1 MSSITQTANPAG
13 VSASSNVATY
23 TGASIGAA
31 APDRIIAVVV
41 GSELA
46 STPIASCTIDYG
58 SGDTAMNAG
67 TQGNQGAV
75 YARTFYLAVPTGTTA
90 TIKVTFTTNSPTST
104 QNHIAVYR
112 ILDAVYSSTGAD
124 QSTDMDA
131 TDPLTTGSTT
141 IGTGGVMLAVA
152 AGATDTAGK
161 TWANL
166 GEDIDADAGALRFT
180 TAFST
185 TAGTATRTCTG
196 TTNGEDGALSWLIF
210 ADNSSPTTALN
221 SPADSATGVSTTPVL
236 DFTGTDADGNDVR
249 YNVQV
254 ATGSFA
260 DITRTTLTN
269 GNQNGTLTS
278 VDTASVSPSANKLQ
292 LLSFSVRNGSNVTP
306 TISSV
311 TGCNLTWELVDSI
324 AFDTSA
330 SSLRKLFVYR
340 ALGSSPTT
348 GAITIDLGGTDT
360 DVTWS
365 LEEFT
370 GMDTSGTNGSGAIVQ
385 STTNKDEAGSASS
398 LTVTLGAFSSEA
410 NATFGVFGTGN
421 DTDGHVVGSGFTLA
435 GNSPGA
441 GVNGLSTTTEFRLDN
456 DTSVDM
462 TLTSGV
468 QFGGIAIEIKN
479 AVQPLID
486 AVSGTDS
493 GFANP
498 DNGGDTDPF
507 TSGENIQYTVQS
519 ALSNSTVYYWRV
531 RGIDPSGSNSYGA
544 WATARSFTVT
554 AGGGTSVKDLI
565 GGGFIP
571 FAR

>member
-1 MSSITQTANPAG
+1 MASITRTANPAG
-13 VSASSNVATY
+13 VSASANVATY

-31 APDRIIAVVV
+31 APNRIIAVVV

-58 SGDTAMNAG
+58 SGDTAMTAG

-141 IGTGGVMLAVA
+141 IGTGGLMLAVA

-196 TTNGEDGALSWLIF
+196 TTNGEEGALSWILF
-210 ADNSSPTTALN
+210 ADNTSPTTALN

-254 ATGSFA
+254 ATSAFV
-260 DITRTTLTN
+260 DLTCESLDTN
-269 GNQNGTLTS
+269 VSNGTLS
-278 VDTASVSPSANKLQ
+278 DFSTASISPASNKPVLFWFMVKN
-292 LLSFSVRNGSNVTP
+292 SSSTDP
-306 TISSV
+306 TDPSSV
-311 TGCNLTWELVDSI
+311 VGNGLTWVQVDKI
-324 AFDTSA
+324 VYKTTGTS
-330 SSLRKLFVYR
+330 RRTLFVYR
-340 ALGSSPTT
+340 SMGASPSS
-348 GAITIDLGGTDT
+348 GAIT
-360 DVTWS
+360 VTFGETESGVIWGVDQ
-365 LEEFT
+365 FT
-370 GMDTSGTNGSGAIVQ
+370 GADTSGTNGSGAIVQ
-385 STTNKDEAGSASS
+385 SLTDSDESTTADAMEIALSAF
-398 LTVTLGAFSSEA
+398 GNPA
-410 NATFGVFGTGN
+410 NRAWGVFGDSDQRTF
-421 DTDGHVVGSGFTLA
+421 TAGSGFSLVSNTVDA
-435 GNSPGA
+435 TVFSRVA
-441 GVNGLSTTTEFRLDN
+441 SEFSSSADP
-456 DTSVDM
+456 TVDIS
-462 TLTSGV
+462 LSGV
-468 QFGGIAIEIKN
+468 TDNLGGIAIEIK
-479 AVQPLID
+479 AATQILID
-486 AVSGTDS
+486 AVSGTDA

-507 TSGENIQYTVQS
+507 NSGENIQYTVQS
-519 ALSNSTVYYWRV
+519 ALANSTVYYWRV

-544 WATARSFTVT
+544 WSTARSFTVT
-554 AGGGTSVKDLI
+554 AGGGVTISI
-565 GGGFIP
+565 GYKSLLGIG
-571 FAR
+571 R

>member
-1 MSSITQTANPAG
+1 MASITQTANPAG

-23 TGASIGAA
+23 SGVSIGAA

-46 STPIASCTIDYG
+46 STPIASCTIDG
-58 SGDTAMNAG
+58 NAMTAG

-75 YARTFYLAVPTGTTA
+75 YARTFYLPYPTGTTA
-90 TIKVTFTTNSPTST
+90 NIAVTFTTNSPTST

-131 TDPLTTGSTT
+131 TDPLTTGSTV
-141 IGTGGVMLAVA
+141 IAAGGLMLAVA

-210 ADNSSPTTALN
+210 NDNSSPTVALN

-236 DFTGTDADGNDVR
+236 DFTGTDADSNDVR
-249 YNVQV
+249 YNVE
-254 ATGSFA
+254 
-260 DITRTTLTN
+260 
-269 GNQNGTLTS
+269 
-278 VDTASVSPSANKLQ
+278 VDTASDFHLITLDSNTESEVFPIAGTTEDHTTHTIGS
-292 LLSFSVRNGSNVTP
+292 GSNYLIVA
-306 TISSV
+306 TIV
-311 TGCNLTWELVDSI
+311 YDSGGI
-324 AFDTSA
+324 
-330 SSLRKLFVYR
+330 
-340 ALGSSPTT
+340 PTT
-348 GAITIDLGGTDT
+348 SG
-360 DVTWS
+360 VTWHGVAMTQ
-365 LEEFT
+365 LKR
-370 GMDTSGTNGSGAIVQ
+370 
-385 STTNKDEAGSASS
+385 TTN
-398 LTVTLGAFSSEA
+398 
-410 NATFGVFGTGN
+410 
-421 DTDGHVVGSGFTLA
+421 
-435 GNSPGA
+435 A
-441 GVNGLSTTTEFRLDN
+441 GVNVESCLWGLAAPDIGNYTVQATYSATNHDGAYWFGVVSLKNAKQTGQPDSNASTTTSSAGVTTSITTVAKNCWIFDVIGDGSPAMSPVAGQTSFLDQGGSTARGSYKTN
-456 DTSVDM
+456 VEVGSNSMGWTFTTENFAHSV
-462 TLTSGV
+462 
-468 QFGGIAIEIKN
+468 IALAPIG
-479 AVQPLID
+479 PTID
-486 AVSGTDS
+486 AISGTDA

-507 TSGENIQYTVQS
+507 NSGENIQYTVQS

-544 WATARSFTVT
+544 WATTRSFTT
-554 AGGGTSVKDLI
+554 TSGGGTSVKDLI
-565 GGGFIP
+565 GSGFIP

>member
-1 MSSITQTANPAG
+1 MASITQTANPAG

-23 TGASIGAA
+23 SAQSIGDAV
-31 APDRIIAVVV
+31 PDRIIAVVV

-58 SGDTAMNAG
+58 SGDTAMTAG

-152 AGATDTAGK
+152 ARAGGTGGQD

-166 GEDIDADAGALRFT
+166 TEDLDVDGGAFGFT

-185 TAGTATRTCTG
+185 TAGTATRTCTAV
-196 TTNGEDGALSWLIF
+196 TTGEDGALSWLIF
-210 ADNSSPTTALN
+210 ADNTSPTTALN
-221 SPADSATGVSTTPVL
+221 SPADAATGVSTTPVL

-249 YNVQV
+249 YNVQI
-254 ATGSFA
+254 SPSSDFYS
-260 DITRTTLTN
+260 DITVGTPQTQTGTAVSSLTK
-269 GNQNGTLTS
+269 S
-278 VDTASVSPSANKLQ
+278 
-292 LLSFSVRNGSNVTP
+292 VTP
-306 TISSV
+306 
-311 TGCNLTWELVDSI
+311 
-324 AFDTSA
+324 
-330 SSLRKLFVYR
+330 
-340 ALGSSPTT
+340 
-348 GAITIDLGGTDT
+348 
-360 DVTWS
+360 
-365 LEEFT
+365 
-370 GMDTSGTNGSGAIVQ
+370 SGTNRRLLIAVVSRDTTPADQVVSGVTVDGNAATFIALEGDTLGMKVEWWEYIAPPASVIDVVATYTGTVDGAGMVIYPLSGADQTLGSDVIPVG
-385 STTNKDEAGSASS
+385 SSGFATAISNVVTTVTNKCKVFDIVFSK
-398 LTVTLGAFSSEA
+398 LDTAFSLPVGASQTDVGEIDIGGDTMVSSYETK
-410 NATFGVFGTGN
+410 ATAGATTMSWDN
-421 DTDGHVVGSGFTLA
+421 SADGGDDMASLA
-435 GNSPGA
+435 
-441 GVNGLSTTTEFRLDN
+441 
-456 DTSVDM
+456 
-462 TLTSGV
+462 
-468 QFGGIAIEIKN
+468 IAIRPAFSGLDK
-479 AVQPLID
+479 
-486 AVSGTDS
+486 VSGTDS

-544 WATARSFTVT
+544 WSTARSFTVT